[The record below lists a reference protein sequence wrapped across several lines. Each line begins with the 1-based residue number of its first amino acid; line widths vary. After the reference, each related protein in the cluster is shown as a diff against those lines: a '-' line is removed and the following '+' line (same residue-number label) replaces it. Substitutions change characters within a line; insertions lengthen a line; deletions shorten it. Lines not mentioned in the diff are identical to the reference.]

1 MSAFGFIY
9 HRNKPFKYVAISDQ
23 LVSTVIYQFDRQS
36 FFGLWLWSWKKRAW
50 FCSSHK
56 HIFFLALFSKRSLSI
71 FSPGI
76 TWVFP
81 CAINNA
87 CQKKYSVV
95 SVTSHDIARSQ
106 SLLKF

>member
-36 FFGLWLWSWKKRAW
+36 FFGLWLWSWKKGLGFVQATNI
-50 FCSSHK
+50 S
-56 HIFFLALFSKRSLSI
+56 FFSLSLLKRSVSI

-81 CAINNA
+81 CTINNA